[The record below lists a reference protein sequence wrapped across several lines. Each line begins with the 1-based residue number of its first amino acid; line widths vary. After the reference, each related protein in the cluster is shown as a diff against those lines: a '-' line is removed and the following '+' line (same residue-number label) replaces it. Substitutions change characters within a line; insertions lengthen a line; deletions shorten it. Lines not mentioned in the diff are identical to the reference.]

1 MPATKTTLRG
11 LALAAGLAVG
21 MWVATAAAQTK
32 RDNAAIPVLPNGSG
46 DNPDEFLE
54 RMFGK
59 STAEEER
66 TLENGNISIKE
77 ERAFGQPQV
86 DSFLAQLNEQ
96 GLRVVRKG
104 KDVDYFRQLVDAIR
118 PFMQNPT

>member
-21 MWVATAAAQTK
+21 VWAATAAAQAK
-32 RDNAAIPVLPNGSG
+32 RDNAAIPVLPNGFG
-46 DNPDEFLE
+46 ANPDEFFE

-66 TLENGNISIKE
+66 TLEDVKIGVKE

-86 DSFLAQLNEQ
+86 ETFLAQLNEQ

-104 KDVDYFRQLVDAIR
+104 KDV
-118 PFMQNPT
+118 